1 MSGPLTD
8 ANRPGV
14 RTTLGAARLTDGT
27 TGTLRPVSDDRLA
40 REQEFHDA
48 RFAQGAAARPADRF
62 YSLNRGSDRFF
73 RDALDGLAPGSLVLD
88 YGCGDGAYAAIHA
101 AGRGLS
107 VTAID
112 ISPVAIEHA
121 RDRARAAGVES
132 LIDFRIMNA
141 EALELDAATFD
152 FVCGL
157 GVIHHLDIEA
167 SLSEVA
173 RVMRPAASAVFV
185 EPLGH
190 NPAINLYRRS
200 TPAQRTVDEH
210 PLLMTD
216 LPLIARRFGVV
227 EASYFHLLG
236 LLAFPLRNTRYF
248 DGALTALDTLD
259 KTVLRTRV
267 RRFAWMIGLRL
278 SQPIT

>member
-1 MSGPLTD
+1 MSGPLVGT
-8 ANRPGV
+8 NLPGA

-27 TGTLRPVSDDRLA
+27 TSTLRPVSDDRLA

-62 YSLNRGSDRFF
+62 YSLNRGSDQFF
-73 RDALDGLAPGSLVLD
+73 RDALDRLPPGSLVLD

-101 AGRGLS
+101 AGRGLP

-141 EALELDAATFD
+141 EALELDSATFD

-167 SLSEVA
+167 SLGEVA

-190 NPAINLYRRS
+190 NPAINLYRRR
-200 TPAQRTVDEH
+200 TPTQRTVDEH
-210 PLLMTD
+210 PLRMTD
-216 LPLIARRFGVV
+216 LTLISRRFGVV